1 MNYSGNPAIT
11 DADAKTEGVRRV
23 LYLSAFIDSI
33 SVSIIL
39 PFFPF
44 LVLKY
49 GGDARTAGYIFAMH
63 AVLAIISGPVFG
75 RLSDK
80 LGRRPALAIGFCG
93 MTCSYVAFGLASS
106 LLQIAVARAI
116 AGGMSGGFGVIQAA
130 VSDLTSRN
138 ERAKAMGF
146 VVGAS
151 ALGFAV
157 GPVIGLVA
165 TSIDQH
171 SAAKG
176 ASLFGAM
183 LLLGCGLMLWRTV
196 PKKERS
202 ISQVERVKEVGAGL
216 TPEDSGLKVKLLLTM
231 LAIAMMQAGL
241 TAVLGFWAH
250 AALEWDER
258 GVGWLFVWIFLCIG
272 VNQWFVLPKV
282 LAAHVAS
289 KVLWG
294 AILGIFLGA
303 LTMSSGANQVWI
315 LGIAVA
321 VLFCGI
327 AAGRTVITSMVSTM
341 GAETERG
348 AALGNLSSAAY
359 VGRAFGPVVFGFL
372 FVEAGPSA
380 PFVATSAVCIACLL
394 WLMSQL
400 KSSRTD
406 D

>member
-1 MNYSGNPAIT
+1 MNYPGNLAIA
-11 DADAKTEGVRRV
+11 DADAKTDSVRRV

-39 PFFPF
+39 PFLPF
-44 LVLKY
+44 MVLEY
-49 GGDARTAGYIFAMH
+49 GGNARTAGYIFAVH
-63 AVLAIISGPVFG
+63 AVLAIISGPLFG

-80 LGRRPALAIGFCG
+80 LGRRPALMIGFCG
-93 MTCSYVAFGLASS
+93 MTCSYAVFGLASS
-106 LLQIAVARAI
+106 LLQVFVARAI
-116 AGGMSGGFGVIQAA
+116 AGAMSGGFGVIQAA
-130 VSDLTSRN
+130 VSDLTSRS

-151 ALGFAV
+151 ACGFAV

-165 TSIDQH
+165 TTIDQH
-171 SAAKG
+171 SAAKT

-183 LLLGCGLMLWRTV
+183 LLLGCGLLLWRTV

-202 ISQVERVKEVGAGL
+202 IPQVERVEESDARHA
-216 TPEDSGLKVKLLLTM
+216 PEDGGLKVKLLLTM

-272 VNQWFVLPKV
+272 FNQWFLLPKV
-282 LAAHVAS
+282 LATYVAP

-303 LTMSSGANQVWI
+303 LAISSGANQVWV

-341 GAETERG
+341 GTESGRG

-372 FVEAGPSA
+372 FVEAGPGA
-380 PFVATSAVCIACLL
+380 PFIATSVVSIACLL
-394 WLMSQL
+394 WLINQL
-400 KSSRTD
+400 KSSQAD

>member
-1 MNYSGNPAIT
+1 MNYPGNPAIAN
-11 DADAKTEGVRRV
+11 ADAKTESVRRV

-44 LVLKY
+44 MILEY
-49 GGDARTAGYIFAMH
+49 GGNARTAGYIFAMH
-63 AVLAIISGPVFG
+63 AVLAIVSGPLFG

-93 MTCSYVAFGLASS
+93 MTCSYVVFGLASS
-106 LLQIAVARAI
+106 LLQIVVARAI
-116 AGGMSGGFGVIQAA
+116 AGAMSGGFGVIQAA
-130 VSDLTSRN
+130 VSDLTSRG

-151 ALGFAV
+151 ACGFAV

-171 SAAKG
+171 SAAKA

-202 ISQVERVKEVGAGL
+202 IPQVERVKESDAHHVPG
-216 TPEDSGLKVKLLLTM
+216 DSGLKVKLLLTM
-231 LAIAMMQAGL
+231 LAVAMMQAGL
-241 TAVLGFWAH
+241 TAILGFWAH
-250 AALEWDER
+250 AALTWDER

-272 VNQWFVLPKV
+272 INQWFILPKV
-282 LAAHVAS
+282 LAACVAP

-294 AILGIFLGA
+294 AILGILLGA
-303 LTMSSGANQVWI
+303 LAMSSGVNQVWV

-341 GAETERG
+341 GAESGRG

-380 PFVATSAVCIACLL
+380 PFIATFVVSIACLL
-394 WLMSQL
+394 GLINQL
-400 KSSRTD
+400 KSPGTD
-406 D
+406 G